1 MASQTA
7 ADDPLVS
14 ALPPATDYMTYLT
27 LLEYQLTP
35 GNLPTLSRLLSD
47 DDGKLAEEIGWDL
60 LKLILPML
68 KDTPEEGNRCLEIV
82 ARRGNPRE
90 VVVRVAEELEK
101 LSDAVPDSD
110 NEDGFDHGHD
120 QDELPTFPGEAPR
133 VHLGQM
139 TLQGMP
145 EQEKPAEIPSDKGTG
160 ESSIAQQTV
169 SVKALKLH
177 ALFNMLSILHP
188 RIKTQ
193 YPSRFLA
200 TSLPAALGAYRQVP
214 ISTVTTSSFLSML
227 EKIAGRKRPPLPP
240 RTSTQG
246 EGPSSSKPA
255 PDVPT
260 TAASLP
266 DPEAK
271 AEEEDTGVNEPSDG
285 EKAIIFRLLD
295 AVLLEGLDEYMSS
308 LATQEHPSMSWTA
321 RLREYREPRRIV
333 PGRPAEIEI
342 WQKTPVLKERD
353 ALLAQF
359 FSISKQMQL
368 DASREITK
376 LVHEDE
382 DEDLENPYHDKD
394 NAPSEYP
401 TMPSQIPFPRAGVIF
416 LHAYQSYL
424 NPSNAE
430 PLLTT
435 SELTKLIAHS
445 FPLSATPS
453 IPLPPLQDSLLSL
466 LYKQSL
472 AVSAAPTTPQP
483 SPAKFLLLISTLTQL
498 FTITP
503 YPSLRDSAY
512 YIATRLLHAY
522 PEPSVRLQIIAQT
535 LRGDT
540 LSTNWAEIED
550 ELGDTE
556 PPAPGIDEETG
567 LTRSTSALQPHPIPL
582 APPQQLGPL
591 KAVGVDWLKDE
602 FSEWIRARA
611 QGQAE
616 EGAAVV
622 GALDPSVVLLTPED
636 ASREETG
643 EDKKDAAPSLI
654 DLLFPPDIVTLAL
667 STTSSTTTSTSPGES
682 SLERLPEFLLSIPF
696 YISTL
701 NLICIVL
708 PHLPLSQHPTSA
720 LKSRIAAH
728 LSCLDNS
735 SKFLL
740 GLLHHAQ
747 SSSISAAAAAAS
759 GEAGMQGGEGG
770 GDNKHEGFLEES
782 RADIFALEDACVRA
796 TGAWKNVHNE

>member
-1 MASQTA
+1 MAAQA
-7 ADDPLVS
+7 GAEDPLVS

-35 GNLPTLSRLLSD
+35 QNLPTLSRLLGD

-68 KDTPEEGNRCLEIV
+68 KETPEEANRCLEIV

-101 LSDAVPDSD
+101 LSDEAQGSD
-110 NEDGFDHGHD
+110 NEDDFDERHD
-120 QDELPTFPGEAPR
+120 EDELPTFPGEAPR

-139 TLQGMP
+139 TLQGMS
-145 EQEKPAEIPSDKGTG
+145 ADSPSNKGAG
-160 ESSIAQQTV
+160 ESSIAQETV
-169 SVKALKLH
+169 SDKALKLQ
-177 ALFNMLSILHP
+177 ALFNMLSILHS

-193 YPSRFLA
+193 FPSRFLA

-214 ISTVTTSSFLSML
+214 ISAVTTSSFLTML
-227 EKIAGRKRPPLPP
+227 EKIAGKKRPPLPP
-240 RTSTQG
+240 RSSTQG
-246 EGPSSSKPA
+246 ERPSSSKPA
-255 PDVPT
+255 QDVPT
-260 TAASLP
+260 SAAPLP

-271 AEEEDTGVNEPSDG
+271 AEVEDTGVNEPSQD

-295 AVLLEGLDEYMSS
+295 AVLLEVLDEYMSS
-308 LATQEHPSMSWTA
+308 LATHDHPSMSWTA
-321 RLREYREPRRIV
+321 RLREHCEPRRV
-333 PGRPAEIEI
+333 VSGRPTETDV
-342 WQKTPVLKERD
+342 WDKTPELQERD
-353 ALLAQF
+353 ALLARF

-368 DASREITK
+368 DSNQEITK

-382 DEDLENPYHDKD
+382 DEDVGNPYHDP
-394 NAPSEYP
+394 NAASEYP
-401 TMPSQIPFPRAGVIF
+401 TTPSQIPFPRAGVIF
-416 LHAYQSYL
+416 LHAYQSYM
-424 NPSNAE
+424 NPSDTE

-466 LYKQSL
+466 LYKRTL
-472 AVSAAPTTPQP
+472 AVTAAPTTPQP

-503 YPSLRDSAY
+503 YPTLRDSAH
-512 YIATRLLHAY
+512 YIATKLLHAY
-522 PEPSVRLQIIAQT
+522 PDPPVRLQVIAQT

-550 ELGDTE
+550 ELGGTE

-582 APPQQLGPL
+582 APPQQLGSL

-602 FSEWIRARA
+602 FLEWISTKPRV
-611 QGQAE
+611 QAE
-616 EGAAVV
+616 EGTAVV
-622 GALDPSVVLLTPED
+622 GALDPSVILLTPED
-636 ASREETG
+636 TSAKEVAS
-643 EDKKDAAPSLI
+643 EDKDTATLSLL
-654 DLLFPPDIVTLAL
+654 DLLFPPDLPSVAL
-667 STTSSTTTSTSPGES
+667 LSTSPEES
-682 SLERLPEFLLSIPF
+682 SSDNLAEFLLSIPF

-708 PHLPLSQHPTSA
+708 PHLPLSLHPTSS
-720 LKSRIAAH
+720 LKARISTH
-728 LSCLDNS
+728 LSYLTNALN
-735 SKFLL
+735 LL
-740 GLLHHAQ
+740 LELLRHAQ
-747 SSSISAAAAAAS
+747 AS
-759 GEAGMQGGEGG
+759 TSTTATGSGH
-770 GDNKHEGFLEES
+770 DGFLEES
-782 RADIFALEDACVRA
+782 RADIYAFQDACIRA
-796 TGAWKNVHNE
+796 TGVWEKVHDG

>member
-1 MASQTA
+1 MMASQTG

-35 GNLPTLSRLLSD
+35 RNLPTLSRLLGD

-60 LKLILPML
+60 LKLILPMV
-68 KDTPEEGNRCLEIV
+68 KDTPEEVNRCLEIV

-101 LSDAVPDSD
+101 LSDAVQDSD
-110 NEDGFDHGHD
+110 NEDGFYHGDD

-139 TLQGMP
+139 TLHGMP
-145 EQEKPAEIPSDKGTG
+145 EQKPAEIPSDKGTG
-160 ESSIAQQTV
+160 ESSMARQTV
-169 SVKALKLH
+169 SLKALKLQ

-214 ISTVTTSSFLSML
+214 ISIVTTSSFLSML
-227 EKIAGRKRPPLPP
+227 EKISGRKRPPLPP

-255 PDVPT
+255 PDVPA

-271 AEEEDTGVNEPSDG
+271 AEGEDTGVNEPSEG
-285 EKAIIFRLLD
+285 EKSIVFRLLD
-295 AVLLEGLDEYMSS
+295 AVLLEVLDEYMSS
-308 LATQEHPSMSWTA
+308 LATQKHPSMSWTA

-342 WQKTPVLKERD
+342 WQKTLELKERD

-359 FSISKQMQL
+359 FSISQQMQL
-368 DASREITK
+368 DASREITR

-424 NPSNAE
+424 DPPNAE

-472 AVSAAPTTPQP
+472 AISAAPTTPQP

-503 YPSLRDSAY
+503 YPSLRDSAH

-522 PEPSVRLQIIAQT
+522 PDPSVRLQIIAQT

-550 ELGDTE
+550 ELGDTD

-611 QGQAE
+611 QSQ
-616 EGAAVV
+616 AAVV
-622 GALDPSVVLLTPED
+622 GALDPSVVLLPPED

-654 DLLFPPDIVTLAL
+654 DLLFPPAIATQGL

-708 PHLPLSQHPTSA
+708 PHLPFSQHPASA

-740 GLLHHAQ
+740 ELLHHAQ
-747 SSSISAAAAAAS
+747 SSSISATTAS

-770 GDNKHEGFLEES
+770 GDNRYEGFLEES
-782 RADIFALEDACVRA
+782 RADIFALEDARVRA
-796 TGAWKNVHNE
+796 MEAWKNAHNE

>member
-1 MASQTA
+1 MAAQA
-7 ADDPLVS
+7 GAEDPLVS

-35 GNLPTLSRLLSD
+35 RNLPTLSRLLSD

-68 KDTPEEGNRCLEIV
+68 KDTPEEANRCLEIV

-101 LSDAVPDSD
+101 LSDEVQGSE
-110 NEDGFDHGHD
+110 NEDDFDERDD
-120 QDELPTFPGEAPR
+120 QDDLPTFPGEAPR

-145 EQEKPAEIPSDKGTG
+145 ADMPSHEGAG
-160 ESSIAQQTV
+160 ESGNVQETV
-169 SVKALKLH
+169 SDKALKLQ

-193 YPSRFLA
+193 FPSRFLA

-214 ISTVTTSSFLSML
+214 ISTVTTSSFLTML

-246 EGPSSSKPA
+246 EGPSSSKVPQ
-255 PDVPT
+255 DVPAS
-260 TAASLP
+260 TAPLP

-271 AEEEDTGVNEPSDG
+271 AEEEDTGVNEPSQG

-295 AVLLEGLDEYMSS
+295 AVLLEVLDEYMSS
-308 LATQEHPSMSWTA
+308 LATHDHPSMSWTA
-321 RLREYREPRRIV
+321 RLREYCEPRRVV
-333 PGRPAEIEI
+333 PGRPTENAVWE
-342 WQKTPVLKERD
+342 KTPELKERD
-353 ALLAQF
+353 ALLARF

-368 DASREITK
+368 DANQEITK

-382 DEDLENPYHDKD
+382 DEDLENPYHDET
-394 NAPSEYP
+394 PSEYP
-401 TMPSQIPFPRAGVIF
+401 TKPSQIPFPRAGVIF
-416 LHAYQSYL
+416 LHAYQSYI
-424 NPSNAE
+424 NPSDTE

-445 FPLSATPS
+445 FPLSATPT

-466 LYKQSL
+466 LYKRSL
-472 AVSAAPTTPQP
+472 AVTAAPTTPQP

-503 YPSLRDSAY
+503 YPSLRDSAH
-512 YIATRLLHAY
+512 YIATKLIHAY
-522 PEPSVRLQIIAQT
+522 PDPSLRLQVIAQT

-550 ELGDTE
+550 ELEETE

-582 APPQQLGPL
+582 APPQQLGLL
-591 KAVGVDWLKDE
+591 KAVGVDWLKAE
-602 FSEWIRARA
+602 FSEWISAGARA
-611 QGQAE
+611 QAE
-616 EGAAVV
+616 EVPMV
-622 GALDPSVVLLTPED
+622 IGALDPSAILFAPND
-636 ASREETG
+636 ADRKEETS
-643 EDKKDAAPSLI
+643 EDKNDTDRSLI
-654 DLLFPPDIVTLAL
+654 DLLFPPDMPSLAL
-667 STTSSTTTSTSPGES
+667 FSSSSTTTSTSPEES
-682 SLERLPEFLLSIPF
+682 PLDKLPDLLLSIPF

-708 PHLPLSQHPTSA
+708 PHLPFSQHPSSS
-720 LKSRIAAH
+720 LKSRISAH
-728 LSCLDNS
+728 LSYLNNAVN
-735 SKFLL
+735 LL
-740 GLLHHAQ
+740 LELLQHAQ
-747 SSSISAAAAAAS
+747 ASTSSTAS
-759 GEAGMQGGEGG
+759 GEPGMRGG
-770 GDNKHEGFLEES
+770 GADEHEGFLEES
-782 RADIFALEDACVRA
+782 RADIYAFQDACVRA
-796 TGAWKNVHNE
+796 TGVWEKVA

>member
-1 MASQTA
+1 MATQA
-7 ADDPLVS
+7 GADDPLVS

-35 GNLPTLSRLLSD
+35 HNLPTLSRLLSD

-60 LKLILPML
+60 LKLLLPML
-68 KDTPEEGNRCLEIV
+68 KDTPEEANRCLEIV

-101 LSDAVPDSD
+101 LSDPVQASD
-110 NEDGFDHGHD
+110 NEDDFEERYG

-145 EQEKPAEIPSDKGTG
+145 AAVPADKASG
-160 ESSIAQQTV
+160 ESSAVHETV
-169 SVKALKLH
+169 SVKALQLQ
-177 ALFNMLSILHP
+177 ALFNMLGILHP

-214 ISTVTTSSFLSML
+214 ISTVTTFSFLTML
-227 EKIAGRKRPPLPP
+227 EKISGKKRPPLPP

-246 EGPSSSKPA
+246 EGPSSSTLPQ
-255 PDVPT
+255 DVPA
-260 TAASLP
+260 TAAPLP
-266 DPEAK
+266 DPEAR
-271 AEEEDTGVNEPSDG
+271 AEEEDTGVSEPSQG

-295 AVLLEGLDEYMSS
+295 AVLLEVLDEYMSS
-308 LATQEHPSMSWTA
+308 LAAHDHPSMSWTA
-321 RLREYREPRRIV
+321 RLREYREPKRVV
-333 PGRPAEIEI
+333 PGRLTEIEV
-342 WQKTPVLKERD
+342 WEQTPELKERD
-353 ALLAQF
+353 ALLARF
-359 FSISKQMQL
+359 LSISKQMQL
-368 DASREITK
+368 DPNQEITK
-376 LVHEDE
+376 LVYEDE
-382 DEDLENPYHDKD
+382 DEDVGNPYHDKD

-401 TMPSQIPFPRAGVIF
+401 TTPSQIPFPRAGVIF
-416 LHAYQSYL
+416 LHAYQSYMT
-424 NPSNAE
+424 PSEAE
-430 PLLTT
+430 VLLTT

-466 LYKQSL
+466 LYKRSL
-472 AVSAAPTTPQP
+472 AVSSAPTTPQP

-503 YPSLRDSAY
+503 YPSLRDSAH

-522 PEPSVRLQIIAQT
+522 PDPTVRLQVIAQT

-550 ELGDTE
+550 DLEATE

-582 APPQQLGPL
+582 APPQQLGSL
-591 KAVGVDWLKDE
+591 KAVGVDWLKEE
-602 FSEWIRARA
+602 FSQWIRART
-611 QGQAE
+611 QGLAE
-616 EGAAVV
+616 EGAPVV
-622 GALDPSVVLLTPED
+622 GALDPAAVLMTPED
-636 ASREETG
+636 ATSEAEAT
-643 EDKKDAAPSLI
+643 EDRDDITAALV
-654 DLLFPPDIVTLAL
+654 DLLFPPDIATFTV
-667 STTSSTTTSTSPGES
+667 SSTSSTTASTSAT
-682 SLERLPEFLLSIPF
+682 LPEEPSPDKLSEFLLSMPF

-708 PHLPLSQHPTSA
+708 PHLPLSQHPTSM
-720 LKSRIAAH
+720 LKARISAH
-728 LSCLDNS
+728 LSSLNKALD
-735 SKFLL
+735 FVVELL
-740 GLLHHAQ
+740 EHAQ
-747 SSSISAAAAAAS
+747 TSASTTAS
-759 GEAGMQGGEGG
+759 GEGGMRGGAGDEQ
-770 GDNKHEGFLEES
+770 EGFLEES
-782 RADIFALEDACVRA
+782 RADIFALQDACARA
-796 TGAWKNVHNE
+796 TGVWEKVNHG

>member
-1 MASQTA
+1 MMAAQA
-7 ADDPLVS
+7 GAEDPLVS

-35 GNLPTLSRLLSD
+35 RNLPTLSRLLSD

-60 LKLILPML
+60 LKLLLPML
-68 KDTPEEGNRCLEIV
+68 KETPEEANRCLEIV

-101 LSDAVPDSD
+101 LSDEVQVSD
-110 NEDGFDHGHD
+110 NEDDFDERDD

-145 EQEKPAEIPSDKGTG
+145 ADAPTDKAAG
-160 ESSIAQQTV
+160 ESSMVQETV
-169 SVKALKLH
+169 SVKALKLQ

-193 YPSRFLA
+193 FPSRFLA

-214 ISTVTTSSFLSML
+214 ISTVTTSSFLTML

-246 EGPSSSKPA
+246 EGPSSSKP
-255 PDVPT
+255 PHDVPA
-260 TAASLP
+260 TAAPLP

-271 AEEEDTGVNEPSDG
+271 AEEEDTGVNEPSQG
-285 EKAIIFRLLD
+285 EKAIIYRLLD
-295 AVLLEGLDEYMSS
+295 AVLLEVLDEYMSS
-308 LATQEHPSMSWTA
+308 LATHDYPSMSWTA
-321 RLREYREPRRIV
+321 RLREYYEPRRVV
-333 PGRPAEIEI
+333 PGRPTETEI
-342 WQKTPVLKERD
+342 WDKTPELKERD
-353 ALLAQF
+353 ALLARF
-359 FSISKQMQL
+359 FSISKSMQL
-368 DASREITK
+368 DADREITK

-401 TMPSQIPFPRAGVIF
+401 TTPSQIPFPRAGVIF
-416 LHAYQSYL
+416 LHAYQSYI
-424 NPSNAE
+424 NPSDSK

-498 FTITP
+498 FPITP
-503 YPSLRDSAY
+503 YPSLRDSAH
-512 YIATRLLHAY
+512 YIATKLLHAY
-522 PEPSVRLQIIAQT
+522 PDPFIRLQVIAQT

-582 APPQQLGPL
+582 APPQQVWPL

-602 FSEWIRARA
+602 FSEWIGARA
-611 QGQAE
+611 QVQAE
-616 EGAAVV
+616 GSPNVV
-622 GALDPSVVLLTPED
+622 GALDPSVVLLAPEY
-636 ASREETG
+636 ASAKEETR
-643 EDKKDAAPSLI
+643 EDKNDTAVSLI
-654 DLLFPPDIVTLAL
+654 DLLFPPEMHTLAL
-667 STTSSTTTSTSPGES
+667 SSTSAPRSTSLTSSEESPS
-682 SLERLPEFLLSIPF
+682 DKLPEFLLSIPF
-696 YISTL
+696 HISTL

-708 PHLPLSQHPTSA
+708 PHLSFSQHPTSS
-720 LKSRIAAH
+720 LKSRISAH
-728 LSCLDNS
+728 LSYLNNALN
-735 SKFLL
+735 LL
-740 GLLHHAQ
+740 LELLQHAEA
-747 SSSISAAAAAAS
+747 STSTTAS
-759 GEAGMQGGEGG
+759 GEVGMRGGG
-770 GDNKHEGFLEES
+770 GDEHEGFLEES
-782 RADIFALEDACVRA
+782 RADIFALQDACVRA
-796 TGAWKNVHNE
+796 TGVWEKVHNG